1 MNLRAVILTRLIAL
15 RLFWYVGVGIIA
27 LTSLSVHTQ
36 FGVAVLLSAIA
47 IYIPLSMLGLPLIA
61 WLSLA
66 RRPHGRVRGSPP
78 AWAAY
83 LAGVSGIALLGS
95 YQVLGNLD
103 LAECGFLL
111 VLVAVDLLLARRE
124 TAWLLRL
131 AQARAGA

>member
-1 MNLRAVILTRLIAL
+1 MTRLISV
-15 RLFWYVGVGIIA
+15 RLLWYIGVGIIA
-27 LTSLSVHTQ
+27 LMSLFVHTQ

-61 WLSLA
+61 WLCLA
-66 RRPHGRVRGSPP
+66 RQPRGSGRGSPP

-83 LAGVSGIALLGS
+83 LAGVSGIALLAS

-124 TAWLLRL
+124 AAWLLRL
-131 AQARAGA
+131 AQERVGA